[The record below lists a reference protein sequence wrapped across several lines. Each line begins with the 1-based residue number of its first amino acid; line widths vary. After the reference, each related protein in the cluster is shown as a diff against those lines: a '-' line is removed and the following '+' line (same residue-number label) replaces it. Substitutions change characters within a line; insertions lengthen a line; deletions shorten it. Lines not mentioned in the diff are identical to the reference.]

1 MKRRYT
7 KILTALMLLAAFCA
21 GVAFPASAQE
31 KSEKK
36 HQWVIQVRNIVTGE
50 FVGDTLAVDLLR
62 PDSTLILSQPLMV
75 FKDKL
80 GIPFSNSA
88 GYMVPGQ
95 DFIIRLSH
103 PDYETAYHK
112 IHIAKNH
119 EGKTLQIRK
128 LTKREKAMM
137 LDEVVVTASVVEF
150 VNKGDTIQFNADAFE
165 LAEGSMLSALIKRL
179 PGAELKENGQI
190 YINGKFVDKLLLN
203 GEDFFRNDKLVLLQN
218 LPAYTVKNIQVY
230 EETLPEQ
237 LAKKDSSEPDLVMNV
252 KLKKEFNAGWM
263 ANAEAGG
270 GTHNRY
276 RLRGFGVGYTP
287 KGRIAAYAF
296 INNLN
301 ETGSPDMAGEWQKK
315 SNQRDEIITKGAG
328 LDYNFKPKDN
338 LKFRGNT
345 TIQYQIKFGNSLVNQ
360 QNYLPDGVNYSRR
373 WLDNRFGNLSVISDH
388 TSEFTTGKIWH
399 EVNGTFNY
407 GSDKMRS
414 NTTEGT
420 FGRMPGDYP
429 AMRADLQA
437 GMPDTLDIL
446 NRYLSLTNTDSKL
459 AYGNLKD
466 IMYFSLPHDKS
477 LTATVWGTL
486 SHRWQDGSQSYLL
499 QTKGDNEQRTDR
511 TNPQNRHDYKYGG
524 NLYAWLG
531 NDTWYIIPKYSIE
544 DSYTYSSTMFY
555 DFADSIPW
563 YAADSPMQ
571 LRDRM
576 EYVYRMLDPQNSYIY
591 GLHQLDQKLTCC
603 VAFTREDMSPTG
615 SRTGKFQISIDPG
628 MRYLRRKMN
637 FNGATRQL
645 FSRNTWLPEGT
656 VHLEW
661 HKNNLNQIR
670 FDYNLS
676 TNAPQMMDMLDIAFN
691 SDPLNPTLGNPNLK
705 YGLRHVFNLKYNSM
719 NFLWNKLHLM
729 AGAKYTI
736 DQRAVT
742 YGTSYDMATGIRTT
756 KPMNINGNRYG
767 NFYIYASY
775 RPVRAKNFFIKHQT
789 VFTPA
794 RYATFVSTT
803 DRRGMQRSISH
814 SNYWNEW
821 FAVEYNT
828 ERFTAAAT
836 VTYTNE
842 FNTSRTGDFDDYRIQ
857 SLDCGVRGLVRLPL
871 NFEISSNISV
881 MNYRGYT
888 DPTFNKAQVIWN
900 ARISKSILGGSLQ
913 FAFDGYDML
922 QQIKK
927 TRIDTT
933 AAYRR
938 ETRYNSIPSYFMFT
952 VKYFFSKKLRQ

>member
-21 GVAFPASAQE
+21 GVAFPASAQD
-31 KSEKK
+31 KSGKK
-36 HQWVIQVRNIVTGE
+36 LQWSIRVRNIVTGDAPA
-50 FVGDTLAVDLLR
+50 DTLTVDLLR
-62 PDSTLILSQPLMV
+62 PDSTLIMSQQSLISYDETGLPT
-75 FKDKL
+75 F
-80 GIPFSNSA
+80 NTA
-88 GYMVPGQ
+88 GFNLPGQ

-112 IHIAKNH
+112 IHIAKNWD
-119 EGKTLQIRK
+119 EKTLQIRK

-190 YINGKFVDKLLLN
+190 YVNGKFVDKLLLN

-230 EETLPEQ
+230 EETLPQQ
-237 LAKKDSSEPDLVMNV
+237 LAKKGSSEPDLVMNV

-276 RLRGFGVGYTP
+276 RLRGFGLLYNTKSRFAVYGL
-287 KGRIAAYAF
+287 

-301 ETGSPDMAGEWQKK
+301 ETGSPDMSGGWQNK
-315 SNQRDEIITKGAG
+315 SNQRDEIITKGGG
-328 LDYNFKPKDN
+328 LDYNIKPKQD
-338 LKFRGNT
+338 LTIRGNAT
-345 TIQYQIKFGNSLVNQ
+345 VQYQTIFGNSLVNQ

-373 WLDNRFGNLSVISDH
+373 WLDNRFGNLKLHTDH
-388 TSEFTTGKIWH
+388 TASFYTGAAWH
-399 EVNGTFNY
+399 ETNAAFNY

-446 NRYLSLTNTDSKL
+446 NRYLNTMNTDSKR
-459 AYGNLKD
+459 AEG
-466 IMYFSLPHDKS
+466 SLNHDVYVRIGENS
-477 LTATVWGTL
+477 LSGTVWANMT
-486 SHRWQDGSQSYLL
+486 HRWQDGLQQYLL
-499 QTKGDNEQRTDR
+499 QSVGDGTQIRDR
-511 TNPQNRHDYKYGG
+511 VNPQDMHGYKYGARARAR
-524 NLYAWLG
+524 LYKGWFSFSPQYTLE
-531 NDTWYIIPKYSIE
+531 N
-544 DSYTYSSTMFY
+544 SYDNSSTMFY
-555 DFADSIPW
+555 DLLDNVAQTYIP
-563 YAADSPMQ
+563 DPLQ
-571 LRDRM
+571 LWQRT
-576 EYVYRMLDPQNSYIY
+576 EYVKNVLDTRNSYTY
-591 GLHQLDQKLTCC
+591 GLHNLDQTLDLEFNYTKKDVTENG
-603 VAFTREDMSPTG
+603 T
-615 SRTGKFQISIDPG
+615 RTGKFQLIIEPKI
-628 MRYLRRKMN
+628 RYLSRRMN
-637 FNGATRQL
+637 FNGFDRQI
-645 FSRNTWLPEGT
+645 RTDNKWMPGIQ
-656 VHLEW
+656 VWMEW
-661 HKNNLNQIR
+661 FKRQSNQIQ
-670 FDYNLS
+670 FMYDLS
-676 TNAPQMMDMLDIAFN
+676 FHEPQMMDMLDVDFN

-705 YGLRHVFNLKYNSM
+705 YGLKHVFNLKYNSM
-719 NFLWNKLHLM
+719 NFLWHKLYLM

-767 NFYIYASY
+767 NFYIFASY

-789 VFTPA
+789 IFTPA

-803 DRRGMQRSISH
+803 DKRGMQRSISH

-881 MNYRGYT
+881 MNYWGYT

-927 TRIDTT
+927 TRIETT

-952 VKYFFSKKLRQ
+952 VKYFFSKKPRQ